1 MAAELVKTLD
11 ELKAQAPT
19 LHAAAIEEGRK
30 VGVAEAQA
38 AAAVPKAATLAE
50 LKALGG
56 SSDDVL
62 ASLDAGHTLAQAQA
76 AVIASLRAKLET
88 ANATIADQ
96 QKKLEVAAR
105 GGGVAPLKLA
115 VGQNGVAD
123 AGAGANGEADYDAAV
138 RAVQAANPKWT
149 NSQCVAEVN
158 RTRPDLRE
166 AKFGNTRKKA

>member
-30 VGVAEAQA
+30 LGLAEAQA
-38 AAAVPKAATLAE
+38 AASKPVPASLAE

-76 AVIASLRAKLET
+76 AVIASLRAKLDAANT
-88 ANATIADQ
+88 ANTDQ
-96 QKKLEVAAR
+96 AKRLDVAAR
-105 GGGVAPLKLA
+105 GGGVAPLGLA
-115 VGQNGVAD
+115 RPENGGVNAPAGTDAKAQYNGAIDAAMKAD
-123 AGAGANGEADYDAAV
+123 AKLSKTAAT
-138 RAVQAANPKWT
+138 AK
-149 NSQCVAEVN
+149 VN
-158 RTRPDLRE
+158 REQPRLRE
-166 AKFGNTRKKA
+166 AAFGRK